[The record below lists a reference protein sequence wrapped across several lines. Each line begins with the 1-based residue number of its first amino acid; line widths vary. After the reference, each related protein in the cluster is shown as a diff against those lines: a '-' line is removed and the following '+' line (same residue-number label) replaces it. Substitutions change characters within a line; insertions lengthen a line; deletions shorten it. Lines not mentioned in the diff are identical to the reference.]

1 MLVLAGAAADA
12 GLALFHYFTI
22 KTEIMNKL
30 FGFLLAGA
38 FCLGIR
44 GGLQAQD
51 NASLLNINAI
61 GADPAAVRASR
72 DFWSRSGERSDE
84 QWFKL
89 GAGYQAEFTEASAK
103 GQYMYDRKGKWVYS
117 ILTYGEEKLPEE
129 VRQQVRSKYYDFS
142 IRWVKEVRENENLV
156 YVVHMESA
164 GEWKDVAVQ
173 EGQMRVLNSFCK

>member
-12 GLALFHYFTI
+12 GLALYHYFTI

-30 FGFLLAGA
+30 LGALLVAA
-38 FCLGIR
+38 LCLGSQ
-44 GGLQAQD
+44 GSLWAQD

-61 GADPAAVRASR
+61 GVDAAAVRATR

-89 GAGYQAEFTEASAK
+89 STGYQAEFTEASAK

-129 VRQQVRSKYYDFS
+129 VRELVRSKYYDFG
-142 IRWVKEVRENENLV
+142 IRWVKEVREADNLV

-164 GEWKDVAVQ
+164 KEWKDVAVQ